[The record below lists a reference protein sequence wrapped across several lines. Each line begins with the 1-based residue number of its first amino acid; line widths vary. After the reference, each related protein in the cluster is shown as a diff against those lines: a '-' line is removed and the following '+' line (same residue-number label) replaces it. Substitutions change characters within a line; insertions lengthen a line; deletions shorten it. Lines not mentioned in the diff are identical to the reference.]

1 MSTSSQGVTSKL
13 NQAGSLKDST
23 YGYIL
28 MKALKNPTDI
38 TPNEKMI
45 LVSHPVIAELIEQTN
60 GMKHTQKLSCYVNID
75 TSLITNIAT
84 ALKSLFF
91 MTPMKSDLFNEEQVL
106 QYTPPQDEEKLSDS
120 TKGYSD
126 KNLII
131 DEDDKRTIGK
141 YTLKERKQKIRKYK
155 EKLKRY
161 RLGLSNTS
169 NKYKKRSIIA
179 KTRPRIRGK
188 FVKNSQSAELAAR

>member
-1 MSTSSQGVTSKL
+1 MSTLTL
-13 NQAGSLKDST
+13 
-23 YGYIL
+23 
-28 MKALKNPTDI
+28 
-38 TPNEKMI
+38 
-45 LVSHPVIAELIEQTN
+45 
-60 GMKHTQKLSCYVNID
+60 
-75 TSLITNIAT
+75 SLITNITT

>member
-1 MSTSSQGVTSKL
+1 
-13 NQAGSLKDST
+13 
-23 YGYIL
+23 
-28 MKALKNPTDI
+28 
-38 TPNEKMI
+38 
-45 LVSHPVIAELIEQTN
+45 
-60 GMKHTQKLSCYVNID
+60 
-75 TSLITNIAT
+75 
-84 ALKSLFF
+84 

-126 KNLII
+126 KNLTI
-131 DEDDKRTIGK
+131 DEGDKKTIGK
-141 YTLKERKQKIRKYK
+141 YTLKERRQKIRKYK